1 MVEILS
7 ELFLDFYLIEPLWS
21 DVVYN
26 LTDIATYT
34 LNMS

>member
-7 ELFLDFYLIEPLWS
+7 ELFLDYYLIEPLWS
-21 DVVYN
+21 VVVYN